1 MMNGDPFAE
10 VLLVYI

>member
-1 MMNGDPFAE
+1 MNGDSFAE